1 MTVDHEIRTERGATV
16 LALRGDVD
24 VAKGLGLRDILGD
37 LLGGPPGPLVVDLTD
52 VRFLDS
58 SGVGLLVTSHR
69 RAAEDSRPFAVA
81 GAGDA
86 VRRTLQL
93 TRTDRI
99 LNLHDTLGA
108 ALDDVGS

>member
-1 MTVDHEIRTERGATV
+1 VDHEIRNERGAIIV
-16 LALRGDVD
+16 ALHGDVD
-24 VAKGLGLRDILGD
+24 VAKGLGLRDLLGE
-37 LLGGPPGPLVVDLTD
+37 LLGGPPGPIVVDLSD

-69 RAAEDSRPFAVA
+69 RAKEDGRGFAIA

-99 LNLHDTLGA
+99 LSLHDS
-108 ALDDVGS
+108 LDDALTALST

>member
-1 MTVDHEIRTERGATV
+1 MDHEIRTDRGVTIIT
-16 LALRGDVD
+16 LHGDVD
-24 VAKGLGLRDILGD
+24 VARGLGLRDLLGEV
-37 LLGGPPGPLVVDLTD
+37 LGGPPGPVVVDLTD

-69 RAAEDSRPFAVA
+69 RAEQDGRGFAVA

-86 VRRTLQL
+86 VRRTFQL

-99 LNLHDTLGA
+99 LTLHDS
-108 ALDDVGS
+108 LDDALGSLGT

>member
-1 MTVDHEIRTERGATV
+1 MEHEIRTERGVTV
-16 LALRGDVD
+16 VALSGDVD
-24 VAKGLGLRDILGD
+24 VAQGLSLRDLLGE
-37 LLGGPPGPLVVDLTD
+37 LLGGPPGPVVIDLSG

-69 RAAEDSRPFAVA
+69 RATEDGRAFGVAEP
-81 GAGDA
+81 GDA

-99 LNLHDTLGA
+99 LTVHETLA
-108 ALDDVGS
+108 DALDALGT

>member
-1 MTVDHEIRTERGATV
+1 MDHEIRNERGVTIVV
-16 LALRGDVD
+16 LHGDVD
-24 VAKGLGLRDILGD
+24 VARGLALRDLLGE
-37 LLGGPPGPLVVDLTD
+37 LLGGPPGALVVDLTD

-69 RAAEDSRPFAVA
+69 RAKEESRDFAIA

-99 LNLHDTLGA
+99 LTLYDS
-108 ALDDVGS
+108 LDDALEALGG

>member
-1 MTVDHEIRTERGATV
+1 VEHEIRTERGATV
-16 LALRGDVD
+16 VALSGDVD
-24 VAKGLGLRDILGD
+24 VAQGLGLRD
-37 LLGGPPGPLVVDLTD
+37 LLGELLSGPPGAIVVDLSG

-69 RAAEDSRPFAVA
+69 RAAGDGRGFAIC

-86 VRRTLQL
+86 VQRTLEL

-99 LNLHDTLGA
+99 LSIHPTLDDALTALGA
-108 ALDDVGS
+108 